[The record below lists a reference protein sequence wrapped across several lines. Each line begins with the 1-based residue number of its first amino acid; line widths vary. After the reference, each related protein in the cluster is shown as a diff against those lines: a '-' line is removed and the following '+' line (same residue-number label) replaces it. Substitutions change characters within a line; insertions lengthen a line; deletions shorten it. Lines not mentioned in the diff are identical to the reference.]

1 MPEIKD
7 SVSPAE
13 KNLLRTLQQIETR
26 GVTTFKPF
34 NLSRI
39 KDTWGENY
47 ATAFRTIPKLVAS
60 DPNPAELVL
69 IDTTSRPKSLDEEK
83 VYPDDPFSEI
93 IEKLRREGRLR
104 TSNRVPLGSRLDLSY
119 NKIQQCVLPNIAEL
133 LGVDRSQVRLPK
145 IIEYALL
152 IPIYPEFRQKSDV
165 WEWFEDQIKGWW
177 IFASS
182 RLTVH
187 FSDGTMHDLPW
198 LKSPAL
204 QKDNLGFRPV
214 IVF

>member
-13 KNLLRTLQQIETR
+13 KNLLRTLQQIETK

-47 ATAFRTIPKLVAS
+47 ATAFRTIPKLVVS

-83 VYPDDPFSEI
+83 VYPNDPFSEV
-93 IEKLRREGRLR
+93 IEKLQREGQLR
-104 TSNRVPLGSRLDLSY
+104 TSKRVPLGSRLDLSY
-119 NKIQQCVLPNIAEL
+119 NAIQQCVLPNIADL
-133 LGVDRSQVRLPK
+133 LGVDRSQVRLPRF
-145 IIEYALL
+145 IENALL
-152 IPIYPEFRQKSDV
+152 IPFYPEFSQKSDV
-165 WEWFEDQIKGWW
+165 WEWFEDQTKGWW
-177 IFASS
+177 VFAGSH
-182 RLTVH
+182 LTAR
-187 FSDGTMHDLPW
+187 FSDGVMHDLPW
-198 LKSPAL
+198 LEYPTF